1 MTYSVPGLVRTHLVS
16 SSYMGSVD
24 SPFVRTRAV
33 IDQMKGWEIMKAVTN
48 GTEYLRENC
57 EAFSA
62 FRAPRG
68 LFSVFSACKSIRFY
82 ALHAAVD
89 SSGSWFNPS

>member
-16 SSYMGSVD
+16 SSYMGTVD

-33 IDQMKGWEIMKAVTN
+33 IDQMKGWEIMKAVTS

-57 EAFSA
+57 ETFLPLEPV
-62 FRAPRG
+62 RTIPRTYRG
-68 LFSVFSACKSIRFY
+68 STVLFLRLIRSVCY
-82 ALHAAVD
+82 
-89 SSGSWFNPS
+89 GQPPG

>member
-1 MTYSVPGLVRTHLVS
+1 
-16 SSYMGSVD
+16 MGTVD

-57 EAFSA
+57 ETFLPLE
-62 FRAPRG
+62 PREDYRVSG
-68 LFSVFSACKSIRFY
+68 TGQSFCFY
-82 ALHAAVD
+82 ALHAAFD
-89 SSGSWFNPS
+89 SSSCRVNPAQTN